1 MNAKKV
7 KKIIKELVNN
17 EELDKIIN
25 LDDEQMLSCFND
37 IELCEFE
44 RKRAQEYKDCLDVL
58 GTDIEDIPIIPL
70 VISCQSVFMLQTII
84 FKLIEEK

>member
-25 LDDEQMLSCFND
+25 LDDEHMMSCFND

-70 VISCQSVFMLQTII
+70 VISCQSVFMLQSII

>member
-25 LDDEQMLSCFND
+25 MSDEQMSCFND

-70 VISCQSVFMLQTII
+70 VISCQSVFMLQSII
-84 FKLIEEK
+84 FKLMEEK

>member
-1 MNAKKV
+1 MNTKKV

-25 LDDEQMLSCFND
+25 LDDEHMMSCFND

-70 VISCQSVFMLQTII
+70 VISCQSVFMLQSII

>member
-25 LDDEQMLSCFND
+25 LEDEQMMSCFND

-70 VISCQSVFMLQTII
+70 VISCQSVFMLQSII

>member
-25 LDDEQMLSCFND
+25 LEDEQMLACFND

-44 RKRAQEYKDCLDVL
+44 RKRAQEYKDCLDIL

-70 VISCQSVFMLQTII
+70 VISCQSVFMLQSII